1 MAFREKMAW
10 LTLGT
15 ILIAYG
21 VYFGLV
27 GPAADFGR
35 NRLIDVIWS
44 FGAVAL
50 AHAVAM
56 IVGSIAIAVT
66 STKEA
71 RAPADERD
79 RAIARRGSMTGYYV
93 LLVGMILVGVVM
105 PFSEP
110 SWRIVNTALLA
121 IVVAEVARY
130 AVILLSYRRGW
141 HA

>member
-10 LTLGT
+10 LTLVT

-50 AHAVAM
+50 AHAAAV

-79 RAIARRGSMTGYYV
+79 RAIARRGSTFGYYV
-93 LLVGMILVGVVM
+93 LLAGMIHVGVVM

-121 IVVAEVARY
+121 IVVAEVARDV
-130 AVILLSYRRGW
+130 VILLSYRRGW